1 MMKVNAFFFAL
12 CFALSL
18 PGQASASAIACEGNF
33 VNPITDI
40 CWECLFP
47 ISIGS
52 VPVSS
57 GKVADTENPAS
68 PIQIC
73 PMPPP
78 IFKRIGLAVGFWEPM
93 AMTDVTRSP
102 FCMVN
107 MGGIKLDIGKVG
119 MGVGEQENN
128 VVPNV
133 FYHVHWYKFPLISW
147 LNIMTDMGCMQGG
160 DMDIGYLTELDPM
173 WNDDTLSLII
183 NPEAALFGNV
193 IAQGACA
200 ADAAA
205 SMVKPIDALF
215 WCAGSHGSLY
225 PFTGTV
231 TNEYSPAQSSVLLSE
246 RMAFKL
252 HRQGMVMESVGVDV
266 AVCYEYPTPIIP
278 KSRWRYQ
285 MVNTLPDP
293 LACHPF
299 GKSTLT
305 WQTGHLKPN
314 DRKNYGY
321 LMWRKR
327 NCVYF

>member
-1 MMKVNAFFFAL
+1 MKLSTAL
-12 CFALSL
+12 FVMCVVLL
-18 PGQASASAIACEGNF
+18 TPGRVGASAAACNGHF

-47 ISIGS
+47 ITIGS
-52 VPVSS
+52 IPVAP
-57 GKVADTENPAS
+57 GILADTENPGK
-68 PIQIC
+68 PIQLC
-73 PMPPP
+73 PLPPVGY
-78 IFKRIGLAVGFWEPM
+78 RIGLAIGFWEPM
-93 AMTDVTRSP
+93 AITDITRSP
-102 FCMVN
+102 FCLVN
-107 MGGIKLDIGKVG
+107 LGGISLNIGNVG
-119 MGVGEQENN
+119 MGVGEQENQEA
-128 VVPNV
+128 PHV
-133 FYHVHWYKFPLISW
+133 FYHVHWYKYPLIAW
-147 LNIMTDMGCMQGG
+147 LNIIASVGCLQGG
-160 DMDIGYLTELDPM
+160 EMDIGYITELDPM
-173 WNDDTLSLII
+173 WNDDQLSLII

-205 SMVKPIDALF
+205 SLIKPIDTLF

-252 HRQGMVMESVGVDV
+252 HREGLVMESVGADT
-266 AVCYEYPTPIIP
+266 AVCFEYPSPIIP

-293 LACHPF
+293 LICHPF
-299 GKSTLT
+299 GQSTLT
-305 WQTGHLKPN
+305 WQAGHLPPN

-327 NCVYF
+327 NCVFL

>member
-1 MMKVNAFFFAL
+1 MMICAVLF
-12 CFALSL
+12 L
-18 PGQASASAIACEGNF
+18 PGRASASAAACDGHF

-47 ISIGS
+47 ITIGS
-52 VPVSS
+52 IPVAP
-57 GKVADTENPAS
+57 GNVADTENPAS

-73 PMPPP
+73 PMGVLY
-78 IFKRIGLAVGFWEPM
+78 RIGLATGFWEPM
-93 AMTDVTRSP
+93 AITDVTRSP
-102 FCMVN
+102 FCLVN
-107 MGGIKLDIGKVG
+107 MGGIKLDIGKFG
-119 MGVGEQENN
+119 LGVGEQENN
-128 VVPNV
+128 DVPNV
-133 FYHVHWYKFPLISW
+133 FYHVHWYKYPLIAW
-147 LNIMTDMGCMQGG
+147 LNIITSVGCLQGG

-173 WNDDTLSLII
+173 WNDDQLSLII

-193 IAQGACA
+193 NVQGACA

-205 SMVKPIDALF
+205 SLVNPVDALF

-252 HRQGMVMESVGVDV
+252 HREGLVMESVGTDT
-266 AVCYEYPTPIIP
+266 AVCFEYPSPLLP

-285 MVNTLPDP
+285 MVNTLTDP

-299 GKSTLT
+299 GQSTLT
-305 WQTGHLKPN
+305 WQTGHLTPSDK
-314 DRKNYGY
+314 KNYGY

-327 NCVYF
+327 NCVFL